1 MLSPEAMD
9 VIVEGI
15 SAEICKDNPTP
26 ECPVAVDFV
35 LRNGLPLLAGA
46 SDDAGFAE
54 VSFEFGK
61 QTKLCILIVNLL
73 FYEHCNFQF
82 HMHTPIVAK
91 L

>member
-9 VIVEGI
+9 VIVESI
-15 SAEICKDNPTP
+15 SAEICKDSQTP
-26 ECPVAVDFV
+26 ECPVAVDFL
-35 LRNGLPLLAGA
+35 LRNGLPLLAAA

-61 QTKLCILIVNLL
+61 QKKVCILILDLL
-73 FYEHCNFQF
+73 FYGHCNFQF